1 LIRYIQSFKDPK
13 KVSNLKILGL
23 YPSTLPKRKVDL
35 KNYLRKVMVMTDIFY
50 IETLFPMHFIFALQL
65 VEEKTKISGY
75 MKNGFLLK

>member
-1 LIRYIQSFKDPK
+1 
-13 KVSNLKILGL
+13 
-23 YPSTLPKRKVDL
+23 
-35 KNYLRKVMVMTDIFY
+35 MVMTDIFY